1 MRKSLSENGRAA
13 MMETTEPRA
22 CGHLPQCKDCGGD
35 VPSCAVACIG
45 FVVSCVHS
53 SELLDLAEIVFD
65 EVSPFVGFGVVR
77 DVQDAVALGR
87 NDSIGTP
94 AMQVL
99 AQVVCIKR
107 FVRCPLM
114 VCLQTMRGG
123 HQGFEGQPLDQG
135 RHAGNFAALT
145 RKKRKAHQIAER
157 VRQRQH
163 LGRQPAF

>member
-1 MRKSLSENGRAA
+1 MKPCQRS
-13 MMETTEPRA
+13 RA

-107 FVRCPLM
+107 LV
-114 VCLQTMRGG
+114 G

-145 RKKRKAHQIAER
+145 WKQRKAHQIAER
-157 VRQRQH
+157 VGQRQH